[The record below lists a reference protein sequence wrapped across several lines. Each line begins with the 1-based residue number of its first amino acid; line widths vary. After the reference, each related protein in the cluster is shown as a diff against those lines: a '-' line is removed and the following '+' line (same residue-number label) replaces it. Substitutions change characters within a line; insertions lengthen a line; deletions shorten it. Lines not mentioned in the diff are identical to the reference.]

1 MQICKDY
8 GIAEPEWSVT
18 NFDVTITF
26 WRNGNCPKDFPKDFP
41 KELSERQELI
51 LRMIAEDNTITSQKI
66 AQKISPDE
74 TVTSRTIKK
83 DLAVLQQMGII
94 KREGGRKQGHWV
106 IL

>member
-26 WRNGNCPKDFPKDFP
+26 WRNGNCPKDCPKDCP
-41 KELSERQELI
+41 KELTERQKII
-51 LRMIAEDNTITSQKI
+51 LSVIEEDNTITSQKI
-66 AQKISPDE
+66 AQKVAQKIP
-74 TVTSRTIKK
+74 VAQRTIKTE
-83 DLAVLQQMGII
+83 LSALQQMGVI